1 MSTIAALIIFSA
13 AGAAICV
20 KARAA
25 VPALIFGAFAL
36 VLFCTTPLGSG
47 LPGAL
52 ADVAGWVGDTGAG
65 VAAASAEEG

>member
-1 MSTIAALIIFSA
+1 MSTIAALIVFSA
-13 AGAAICV
+13 AGSAICA

-25 VPALIFGAFAL
+25 VPALIFGVFAV

-52 ADVAGWVGDTGAG
+52 ADITSFVGDTGAQ
-65 VAAASAEEG
+65 VAHAGAE